1 MRSSRCVTR
10 YLRSTRNVRSSL
22 WETRTLHH
30 VTLRYIAWVTWMTAE
45 RETRTLHRVTL
56 RYIAWVTWMTAE
68 RETRTLHRVTLRYIA
83 WGHLDDGR
91 ERKAENEGPR
101 DGEALRCVTVGKG
114 SQR

>member
-30 VTLRYIAWVTWMTAE
+30 
-45 RETRTLHRVTL
+45 VTL